1 VSQNTH
7 QKSSQKTPILAMF
20 VARCLPLLKKQQN
33 KTTLNIQNKN
43 KTTLNKTKYNKT
55 EQNKSKLLRS
65 YHGLIVLSPDHS

>member
-1 VSQNTH
+1 VFQNTH

-43 KTTLNKTKYNKT
+43 KTTLNKTK
-55 EQNKSKLLRS
+55 
-65 YHGLIVLSPDHS
+65 